1 MIDNKIYVLS
11 SFINRLL
18 LEQKLNGEKR
28 SFIPYL
34 EKIRD
39 VINKKFSKN
48 IKDIEFKELN
58 KIDDVDIDITKK
70 INKPVKK
77 LEKIDMLNIGDK
89 VRLYLQ
95 KNTKS
100 LYDDDVIM
108 KNADR
113 RRVGDILWSPEIYE
127 ITDMIVRPSTSNFM
141 KIYYEVNNDK
151 TTRYM
156 RNELMLVDKYSY
168 DVPRDVKELEHKEK
182 NIKMKEKL
190 KSIVF
195 ENLLSTKKQKTK
207 TRDLLI
213 KIDFLIDKYNE
224 FVDTFNKNKK
234 LFVKADEKINYF
246 NSLKYMLKHTIT
258 NKKYDIIRDH
268 IKMKNYPKE
277 KINYNN
283 VLDIEFIKISNKKR
297 S

>member
-1 MIDNKIYVLS
+1 
-11 SFINRLL
+11 
-18 LEQKLNGEKR
+18 
-28 SFIPYL
+28 
-34 EKIRD
+34 
-39 VINKKFSKN
+39 
-48 IKDIEFKELN
+48 
-58 KIDDVDIDITKK
+58 
-70 INKPVKK
+70 
-77 LEKIDMLNIGDK
+77 
-89 VRLYLQ
+89 
-95 KNTKS
+95 
-100 LYDDDVIM
+100 
-108 KNADR
+108 
-113 RRVGDILWSPEIYE
+113 
-127 ITDMIVRPSTSNFM
+127 
-141 KIYYEVNNDK
+141 
-151 TTRYM
+151 
-156 RNELMLVDKYSY
+156 MLVDKYSY

-283 VLDIEFIKISNKKR
+283 VLDIEFIKISNKKKVINEII
-297 S
+297 SHQK

>member
-1 MIDNKIYVLS
+1 
-11 SFINRLL
+11 
-18 LEQKLNGEKR
+18 
-28 SFIPYL
+28 
-34 EKIRD
+34 
-39 VINKKFSKN
+39 
-48 IKDIEFKELN
+48 
-58 KIDDVDIDITKK
+58 
-70 INKPVKK
+70 
-77 LEKIDMLNIGDK
+77 MLNIGDK

-168 DVPRDVKELEHKEK
+168 DVPRDIKELEHKEK

-283 VLDIEFIKISNKKR
+283 VLDIEFIKISNKKKVINEII
-297 S
+297 SHQK